1 MTAVLASWKRIWKL
15 FIIPFHSILKSENH
29 FFVVVEWKVS
39 QSHSSCY
46 YPKRCFQDHD
56 SCSKGEKGQV
66 HWDDR
71 EYPLCGSPAVGPWNW
86 IDPMTGGQTTENQRN
101 VSTALSPAWMQPM
114 ISCCPLVHISCWS
127 CFSGAKGR
135 GPVRAQASSD
145 PYLEGGVADSSAVP
159 DSQVLLI
166 RGLLWGAEAEP
177 SLGNS
182 CLCAKWHQS

>member
-1 MTAVLASWKRIWKL
+1 MKKNLEA
-15 FIIPFHSILKSENH
+15 FHHSIPQH
-29 FFVVVEWKVS
+29 FKVRKPFFLLLS
-39 QSHSSCY
+39 GRSHRVIPHVTILRGVSRTMTHV
-46 YPKRCFQDHD
+46 P
-56 SCSKGEKGQV
+56 KGEKGRV

-101 VSTALSPAWMQPM
+101 VSTALSPAWMQPV

-145 PYLEGGVADSSAVP
+145 PHLEGGVADSSAVP

-177 SLGNS
+177 SLSNS